1 MTSLIRW
8 DPFDEV
14 VSLQRAMDRLM
25 EETWPFPSLFRE
37 RVLDLAMDMYETD
50 DSVVVKTAVP
60 GVKPEDIEV
69 TVVGNT
75 LTIKGETKAEEKVEE
90 KNYIRRERRY
100 GKFARTVALPTHVE
114 PDKAK
119 AEFENGILTLTIPK
133 KEEAKPKTIEVKAK

>member
-1 MTSLIRW
+1 MTSLIKW

-14 VSLQRAMDRLM
+14 VSLQRAMDRLL
-25 EETWPFPSLFRE
+25 EEAWPFPSPFHE
-37 RVLDLAMDMYETD
+37 RAFDLAMDMYETD
-50 DSVVVKTAVP
+50 ENVVVKTAVP
-60 GVKPEDIEV
+60 GVKPEAIEV

-114 PDKAK
+114 PEQAK